1 MFDQKMLDIGYSQST
16 IRDLYTYGLVR
27 KQEIGEDKVFDF
39 SIGNPSIPAPKIV
52 NDTLVKL
59 LTEEDSVKI
68 HGYTV
73 SPGNKE
79 VRDAIASYLN
89 KTYNTCVDGK
99 YIFLTCGAAASLA
112 MVTKALINPGEELV
126 TFAPHFPEYRTYT
139 EAVGGVLVTV
149 NPDKDFLPDFIDLEK
164 KITSKTKIVLYDS
177 PNNPTGAFYT
187 EDVLKKISD
196 ILSKKEK
203 EYGHPIYLVSDEPYR
218 DLLYNNE
225 KYPFVTNYYSNSLV
239 CYSFSK
245 CLSLPG
251 ERIGYV
257 LVNPKCED
265 VSDVYAVICGAASML
280 GYICAPAL
288 FQHLIPHV
296 LGYTSNLEE
305 YKKNK
310 DTLYKELKDI
320 GYDVIYPTGAFY
332 LFMKALE
339 NDAEKFSEVAKK
351 FELLLVPSNPF
362 SYKGYVRIAY
372 CVSYKQIV
380 NSIPAF
386 KKLFAYYKNKKYQLK
401 IK

>member
-16 IRDLYTYGLVR
+16 IRDLYTYGLKR
-27 KQEIGEDKVFDF
+27 KEEIGEDNVFDF

-52 NDTLVKL
+52 NDTLIKL
-59 LTEEDSVKI
+59 LSEEDSVKI

-73 SPGNKE
+73 SAGNKE
-79 VRDAIASYLN
+79 VRDAIAAYLN
-89 KTYNTCVDGK
+89 KTYKTSVKGE

-112 MVTKALINPGEELV
+112 IVTKAFVAPKEEAIV
-126 TFAPHFPEYRTYT
+126 FAPHFPEYRTYT
-139 EAVGGVLVTV
+139 EAVGGVVVPVL
-149 NPDKDFLPDFIDLEK
+149 PDENFLPDFEDLEK
-164 KITSKTKIVLYDS
+164 KIINKTRIVIYDS
-177 PNNPTGAFYT
+177 PNNPTGALYDEET
-187 EDVLKKISD
+187 IKKMAS
-196 ILSKKEK
+196 ILSKKEN

-218 DLLYNNE
+218 ELLYADE
-225 KYPFVTNYYSNSLV
+225 KYPFVTNYYNNSIV

-251 ERIGYV
+251 ERIGYI

-265 VSDVYAVICGAASML
+265 VQDVYAVICGAASML

-288 FQHLIPHV
+288 FQYLIPYV
-296 LGYTSNLEE
+296 LGYTSNLDE

-310 DTLYKELKDI
+310 EALCAALKEI
-320 GYDVIYPTGAFY
+320 GFEVVNPTGAFY

-339 NDAEKFSEVAKK
+339 SDAEKFSEVAKK
-351 FELLLVPSNPF
+351 FELLLVPSDPF
-362 SYKGYVRIAY
+362 DYKGYVRIAY

-386 KKLFAYYKNKKYQLK
+386 KKLYNYYKNRQ
-401 IK
+401 